1 MIFVL
6 PLVLL
11 TLAAAGGATGLGFGI
26 KGAVDIA
33 SAQGQVEDAKKRYKD
48 KRLVTS
54 ATAVLV
60 NRLAQDYGQYQIQV
74 KTGTLERWLL
84 LMQKI
89 RQKVAV
95 REMQQLVGTEVVIQE
110 IKRDFGIDIKAKA
123 SNLLVGGASATA
135 AAFAASQGTIG
146 LVGLFGVASTGTT
159 ISSLS
164 GAAAW
169 NATLAA
175 LGGGSLAAGG
185 GGMALGTVVLGGIT
199 VAPALLI
206 GGFVLAGQG
215 EKALTE
221 SKKFTAQVNVEID
234 KLQAL
239 VDYFEQVKGRIYELK
254 NLLKNLNH
262 KAIKLMNEIESHLN
276 NDEFYLAEDGHL
288 IQSLLLVIKAMAEI
302 LRTPV
307 LDTRGN
313 LNPISAQL
321 TIKYQS
327 M

>member
-11 TLAAAGGATGLGFGI
+11 ALAAAGGATGVGFGI

-33 SAQGQVEDAKKRYKD
+33 SAQGQIDDAKKRYEN

-74 KTGTLERWLL
+74 KTGTLKRWVL

-110 IKRDFGIDIKAKA
+110 IKRDFGIDIKA
-123 SNLLVGGASATA
+123 SNILIGGASAA
-135 AAFAASQGTIG
+135 GAAFAASQGTIG
-146 LVGLFGVASTGTT
+146 LVGLFGAASTGTA

-185 GGMALGTVVLGGIT
+185 GGMALGAAVLGGIT

-221 SKKFTAQVNVEID
+221 AKKFTAQVNVEID

-239 VDYFEQVKGRIYELK
+239 VDYFEQVKGRIDELK
-254 NLLKNLNH
+254 NLLKNLNR
-262 KAIKLMNEIESHLN
+262 KTIKLMNEIESHLDKN
-276 NDEFYLAEDGHL
+276 EFNLAEDGHL
-288 IQSLLLVIKAMAEI
+288 IQSLLLIIKAMAEI

-307 LDTRGN
+307 LDTQGN

-327 M
+327 I

>member
-1 MIFVL
+1 MIFIL

-11 TLAAAGGATGLGFGI
+11 ALAAAGGATGLGFGI

-33 SAQGQVEDAKKRYKD
+33 SAQGQIDDAKKRYENQ
-48 KRLVTS
+48 RLATS

-60 NRLAQDYGQYQIQV
+60 NRLAQNYGQYQIQV
-74 KTGTLERWLL
+74 KTGTLKRWVV

-110 IKRDFGIDIKAKA
+110 IKRDFGIDIKA
-123 SNLLVGGASATA
+123 SNLLAGGASAA
-135 AAFAASQGTIG
+135 GAAFAASQGTIG
-146 LVGLFGVASTGTT
+146 LVGLFGAASTGTA
-159 ISSLS
+159 ISGLS

-185 GGMALGTVVLGGIT
+185 GGMALGAAVLGGIT

-221 SKKFTAQVNVEID
+221 AKKFTAQVNVEID

-239 VDYFEQVKGRIYELK
+239 VDYFEQVKGRINELK

-276 NDEFYLAEDGHL
+276 KNEFDLAEDGHL
-288 IQSLLLVIKAMAEI
+288 IQSLLLIIKAMAEI

-307 LDTRGN
+307 LDKKGN